1 VNGAINLDVTD
12 FSDTRIDGLDLAVIA
27 AAWNSCPVDLVRYN
41 PGANLDRIATLPGVC
56 IGATDFHLFMNAFG
70 RSCQ

>member
-1 VNGAINLDVTD
+1 MDVSN

-27 AAWNSCPVDLVRYN
+27 AAWNSCPADVVRYN
-41 PGANLDRIATLPGVC
+41 SEANLDQIPTLPGVC